1 MTKLWGE
8 DALIDWPGAID
19 PIIHERDRFMAAV
32 LRSLADG
39 LCRVPVLVATNKDGK
54 VLLEYGAITSSKA
67 CPLGT
72 GKGAFEYHS
81 RPKRIVAVVGTA
93 HVGGM
98 LANWEKASRENLDDL
113 L

>member
-1 MTKLWGE
+1 M
-8 DALIDWPGAID
+8 
-19 PIIHERDRFMAAV
+19 
-32 LRSLADG
+32 
-39 LCRVPVLVATNKDGK
+39 PVLVATNKDGK